1 MRLPAIKG
9 MTDRGLAAALPKRPS
24 GKPTHYIRGRAPVRI
39 GSCSLRGM
47 GSHAT
52 VALGISG
59 EKLACDELA
68 RRGYAVLA
76 TRYRTRV
83 GEIDIIAQDGPTLVF
98 VEVKTRSSDD
108 FGIPA
113 EAVTW
118 RKQRRIVTMARWY
131 LSEKRLHGCLCRFDV
146 VTVLCRPGL
155 VPEVDLVK
163 NAFMAS

>member
-1 MRLPAIKG
+1 
-9 MTDRGLAAALPKRPS
+9 
-24 GKPTHYIRGRAPVRI
+24 
-39 GSCSLRGM
+39 M

-59 EKLACDELA
+59 EKLAGETLE
-68 RRGYAVLA
+68 RQGYEILA

-83 GEIDIIAQDGPTLVF
+83 GEIDIVARDGATLVF
-98 VEVKTRSSDD
+98 VEVKTRTSAD
-108 FGIPA
+108 FGTPS

-131 LSEKRLHGCLCRFDV
+131 LTEKRLHGCLCRFDV
-146 VTVLCRPGL
+146 VTVLCRRGGAP
-155 VPEVDLVK
+155 VVEVVK